1 MEIQVARGRIMR
13 SEILDMS
20 SIVLC
25 GALLL
30 SLLFVPSVAAA
41 DVGSG
46 AGRMREHGGFL
57 RSLQTASVLDQCPPC
72 PACEYSASGSDGNSG
87 AAGAA
92 TSEPITA
99 QILMLDAQGIVD
111 MVEWNAR
118 DYERQTGG
126 RVKIEIKRAPSMPA
140 LFEEIE
146 NDAKSGGGLFDAY
159 YTNPTIL
166 GTAAML
172 DGFMDLTE
180 YVKQSPYADWTDVL
194 LALRT
199 YVTSFEDKI
208 YLVLLDGDTHTLF
221 YRKDVLQAYGLDVP
235 RTWNE
240 YNEVAK
246 AVHGKMC
253 KCSYIVCF
261 HRMHYRPR

>member
-1 MEIQVARGRIMR
+1 
-13 SEILDMS
+13 MS
-20 SIVLC
+20 T
-25 GALLL
+25 
-30 SLLFVPSVAAA
+30 
-41 DVGSG
+41 
-46 AGRMREHGGFL
+46 
-57 RSLQTASVLDQCPPC
+57 QQQQQCPPC
-72 PACEYSASGSDGNSG
+72 PACESSPPDEISSSSTDA
-87 AAGAA
+87 
-92 TSEPITA
+92 EPITV
-99 QILMLDAQGIVD
+99 QILMLDVQGIID
-111 MVEWNAR
+111 MVEWNAK
-118 DYERQTGG
+118 DYEKFTGG
-126 RVKIEIKRAPSMPA
+126 RVKVEIKRAPSMPA

-146 NDAKSGGGLFDAY
+146 NDARSGGGLFDAY

-172 DGFMDLTE
+172 GGFMDLTDN
-180 YVKQSPYADWTDVL
+180 VKSNPYADWTDVL

-221 YRKDVLQAYGLDVP
+221 YRKDVLEAFGLDVP

-253 KCSYIVCF
+253 KYVLSIVRVMPILLANSTSPVCRSLSLSLSLSLYIYTYIYIYIYITSQ
-261 HRMHYRPR
+261 RNQAPRIMRVED

>member
-1 MEIQVARGRIMR
+1 MR
-13 SEILDMS
+13 SKILDMS
-20 SIVLC
+20 SIMLC
-25 GALLL
+25 VALLL
-30 SLLFVPSVAAA
+30 SLLLVPSATAA
-41 DVGSG
+41 DVG
-46 AGRMREHGGFL
+46 ADRMREHGGFL
-57 RSLQTASVLDQCPPC
+57 RSLQTAVAAGNETASVLDQCPPC
-72 PACEYSASGSDGNSG
+72 AACEHCASGSDGNSG

-126 RVKIEIKRAPSMPA
+126 RVKIEIKRGPSMPA

-172 DGFMDLTE
+172 IDQKISTGKLPPPSSNSLARGSSAE
-180 YVKQSPYADWTDVL
+180 GVPKRSSSKRLSSGL
-194 LALRT
+194 LSISSDA
-199 YVTSFEDKI
+199 EEAA
-208 YLVLLDGDTHTLF
+208 GEGG
-221 YRKDVLQAYGLDVP
+221 A
-235 RTWNE
+235 
-240 YNEVAK
+240 
-246 AVHGKMC
+246 
-253 KCSYIVCF
+253 
-261 HRMHYRPR
+261 

>member
-1 MEIQVARGRIMR
+1 MR

-126 RVKIEIKRAPSMPA
+126 RVKIEIKRGPSMPA

-172 DGFMDLTE
+172 IDQKISTGKLPPPSSNSLARGSSAE
-180 YVKQSPYADWTDVL
+180 GVPKRSSSKRLSSGL
-194 LALRT
+194 LSISSDA
-199 YVTSFEDKI
+199 EEAA
-208 YLVLLDGDTHTLF
+208 GEGG
-221 YRKDVLQAYGLDVP
+221 A
-235 RTWNE
+235 
-240 YNEVAK
+240 
-246 AVHGKMC
+246 
-253 KCSYIVCF
+253 
-261 HRMHYRPR
+261 

>member
-1 MEIQVARGRIMR
+1 MR
-13 SEILDMS
+13 SKILDMS

-25 GALLL
+25 VTLLL
-30 SLLFVPSVAAA
+30 SLLLVPSATAA
-41 DVGSG
+41 DVG

-57 RSLQTASVLDQCPPC
+57 RSLQTAVAAGNETASVLDQCPPC
-72 PACEYSASGSDGNSG
+72 AACEYSTSGS

-118 DYERQTGG
+118 DFEQHTGG
-126 RVKIEIKRAPSMPA
+126 KVKIEIKRAPSMPA

-253 KCSYIVCF
+253 KCSYYCLFSLDVL
-261 HRMHYRPR
+261 

>member
-1 MEIQVARGRIMR
+1 MR
-13 SEILDMS
+13 SKILDMS
-20 SIVLC
+20 SIMLC
-25 GALLL
+25 VALLL
-30 SLLFVPSVAAA
+30 SLLLVPSATAA
-41 DVGSG
+41 DVG
-46 AGRMREHGGFL
+46 ADRMREHGGFL

-126 RVKIEIKRAPSMPA
+126 RVKIEIKRGPSMPA

-172 DGFMDLTE
+172 IDQKISTGKLPPPSSNSLARGSSAE
-180 YVKQSPYADWTDVL
+180 GVPKRSSSKRLSSGL
-194 LALRT
+194 LSISSDA
-199 YVTSFEDKI
+199 EEAA
-208 YLVLLDGDTHTLF
+208 GEGG
-221 YRKDVLQAYGLDVP
+221 A
-235 RTWNE
+235 
-240 YNEVAK
+240 
-246 AVHGKMC
+246 
-253 KCSYIVCF
+253 
-261 HRMHYRPR
+261 

>member
-1 MEIQVARGRIMR
+1 MLGPGTMR
-13 SEILDMS
+13 
-20 SIVLC
+20 VLG
-25 GALLL
+25 GALFLHALALL
-30 SLLFVPSVAAA
+30 SATCPRTVAAA
-41 DVGSG
+41 SVDMSG
-46 AGRMREHGGFL
+46 GPTGRSTAFL
-57 RSLQTASVLDQCPPC
+57 RSLQSEPASSEQCPPC
-72 PACEYSASGSDGNSG
+72 PACECSASG
-87 AAGAA
+87 AADASA
-92 TSEPITA
+92 KDAIEPITV
-99 QILMLDAQGIVD
+99 QILMLDSQGIID
-111 MVEWNAR
+111 MVEWNAK
-118 DYERQTGG
+118 DYERFTGG
-126 RVKIEIKRAPSMPA
+126 RVKVEIKRAPSMPA

-146 NDAKSGGGLFDAY
+146 NDARSGGGLFDAY

-180 YVKQSPYADWTDVL
+180 YVKSNQYADWTDVL

-221 YRKDVLQAYGLDVP
+221 YRKDVLEAFGLDVP

-253 KCSYIVCF
+253 KYMYFEEMKIQ
-261 HRMHYRPR
+261 